1 MKGTLKKE
9 GKYELFKTN
18 HDNLVLTL
26 DEKDWYA
33 VVEGQQGDILVGSG
47 SDHKKQ
53 KTVRKGKYYYA
64 DFNNDPDFHDIPHL
78 FMKDGDGFYEFLLPN
93 GLPENKGDQ
102 VRLIQ
107 PKDKLSEQKVMS
119 HIKGK
124 GKSDKEDLSSKT
136 KDELYEMAKA
146 QDIEGRSKMNKDE
159 LIEHLS

>member
-1 MKGTLKKE
+1 MKGKLKKE
-9 GKYELFKTN
+9 GKYELFQT
-18 HDNLVLTL
+18 DNDTL
-26 DEKDWYA
+26 MLALDDEDWYA
-33 VVEGQQGDILVGSG
+33 LVKGQQGDILVGTG
-47 SDHKKQ
+47 SDHTKQ

-64 DFNNDPDFHDIPHL
+64 DFNNDPDFYDMPHL
-78 FMKDGDGFYEFLLPN
+78 FMKDGAGFYEFLLPN

-102 VRLIQ
+102 VRLIRT
-107 PKDKLSEQKVMS
+107 KDKLSEQKVMS

-124 GKSDKEDLSSKT
+124 SDKEELSSKT